1 MRSRVLVGSLLALAG
16 CDESQLAATLGR
28 TRTLTLAN
36 QQLQAVHLP
45 NLASACEDLQRQ
57 IQAFTNLEQHSLA
70 QVSRLQQD
78 LVTVWHGDP
87 TLLQSKMQRAKLA
100 KGLAAYVE
108 AAQRE
113 YGASTKE
120 QQFLHALEEDADALG
135 AILHGWEESAGFS
148 AEADRETSGR
158 TTKRNACK
166 TTPVETSC
174 EEIRSEENPPVRRFS
189 CANKSLATLVVRGMG
204 GPAIIPFRKLEPEVK
219 SVVRSFDDGGSLGE
233 AWLVRLEYDQPVSR
247 SEGDRVV
254 EAQARAWFGFL
265 RFSPEPQLALL
276 AAIPELGPPP
286 LFVDLDGDGW
296 DEVFLANP
304 PRALHYSLRD
314 REMQRWTVEQL
325 CATPAADKTPAL
337 QPLCRASHPLAPSPD
352 GTPATARGR

>member
-1 MRSRVLVGSLLALAG
+1 MRSRVLVVLLLALAG
-16 CDESQLAATLGR
+16 CDQSQIAATLGR
-28 TRTLTLAN
+28 TRALTLKN

-45 NLASACEDLQRQ
+45 NLALVGEDLQRK
-57 IQAFTNLEQHSLA
+57 IRAFTAGKQHLLA
-70 QVSRLQQD
+70 QLGQLEQD

-87 TLLQSKMQRAKLA
+87 TLLQSKIKRAKLA
-100 KGLAAYVE
+100 QGLAAYLE

-120 QQFLHALEEDADALG
+120 QQFLHALDEDAAALG
-135 AILHGWEESAGFS
+135 TILNGWEEGAGF
-148 AEADRETSGR
+148 AIEADQESSGR
-158 TTKRNACK
+158 TTQGKACK
-166 TTPVETSC
+166 TSKVETSC

-189 CANKSLATLVVRGMG
+189 CAKPNTPRQGQATLVVRGMG

-265 RFSPEPQLALL
+265 RWSPEPQLDLL
-276 AAIPELGPPP
+276 AAIPEPGPPP
-286 LFVDLDGDGW
+286 VLVDLDGDGG
-296 DEVFLANP
+296 DEVLLANP

-337 QPLCRASHPLAPSPD
+337 QPLCRALPD
-352 GTPATARGR
+352 GTPARASGR